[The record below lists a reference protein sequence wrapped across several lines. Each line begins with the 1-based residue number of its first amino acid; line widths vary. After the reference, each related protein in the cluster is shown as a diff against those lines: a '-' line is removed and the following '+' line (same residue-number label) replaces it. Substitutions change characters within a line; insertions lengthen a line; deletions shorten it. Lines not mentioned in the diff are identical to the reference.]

1 MLLNKD
7 AAVFRM
13 NKYGNQSKPF
23 LFVVDFACSHA
34 WVAESQESYL
44 NGILY
49 NFNGIVNY
57 PVLSNSS
64 GRIKLNPQNIS
75 FEKYSDGFKIA
86 KSALNRGDSYL
97 LNLTYS
103 TPIYPDHSLSEIFYI
118 SRAKYR
124 LLFQERFVVFSPETF
139 IQIRKGRIST
149 FPMKGTI
156 DAGIPE
162 AEARIL
168 ANSKETAEHATV
180 VDLLRNDLSRV
191 ATEVKVERYRYVEEI
206 QAGNKNLLQ
215 VSSTISGQLPADYKS
230 HLGEILFEMLPA
242 GSISGAPKEKTL
254 AIIAK
259 AETHQRGFYT
269 GVAGFFDGENLDSCV
284 LIRYIEKKNSDYYYK
299 SGGGIT
305 FQSKAAEEY
314 KELIDKIYVPF
325 A

>member
-7 AAVFRM
+7 AAVLRM

-23 LFVVDFACSHA
+23 LFVVDFACSSV
-34 WVAESQESYL
+34 WVGEKQESCNKGVL
-44 NGILY
+44 F
-49 NFNGIVNY
+49 NFDGVSNY
-57 PVLSNSS
+57 PSQSDLA
-64 GRIKLNPQNIS
+64 GKLDLNQKNIT
-75 FEKYSDGFKIA
+75 FKEYERA
-86 KSALNRGDSYL
+86 FKKVKSALNRGDSYL
-97 LNLTYS
+97 LNLTFS
-103 TPIYPDHSLSEIFYI
+103 TPVQPACSLKDIFHL

-124 LLFQERFVVFSPETF
+124 LLFQDRFVVFSPETF
-139 IQIRKGRIST
+139 IQIRKGKIST

-156 DAGIPE
+156 DAGLPE
-162 AEARIL
+162 AESKIL
-168 ANSKETAEHATV
+168 ANNKEMAEHATV

-191 ATEVKVERYRYVEEI
+191 ATEIKVERYRYVEEI

-215 VSSTISGQLPADYKS
+215 VSSTISGQLAADYKS

-242 GSISGAPKEKTL
+242 GSISGAPKNRTL
-254 AIIAK
+254 EIIEM

-269 GVAGFFDGENLDSCV
+269 GVAGYFDGENLDSCV
-284 LIRYIEKKNSDYYYK
+284 LIRYIEKTEAGFFFK

-305 FQSKAAEEY
+305 FKSKATEEY